1 MSLEVVGSEAR
12 AGCALGAP
20 PSTAVTFTITPW
32 ALADSS
38 HFAGEKID
46 QLICG
51 HKVLEGYGRRPW
63 LVQVSVC

>member
-1 MSLEVVGSEAR
+1 MAVSLEVVSSEAR

-20 PSTAVTFTITPW
+20 PSTDVTFKITPR

-46 QLICG
+46 QLI
-51 HKVLEGYGRRPW
+51 
-63 LVQVSVC
+63 